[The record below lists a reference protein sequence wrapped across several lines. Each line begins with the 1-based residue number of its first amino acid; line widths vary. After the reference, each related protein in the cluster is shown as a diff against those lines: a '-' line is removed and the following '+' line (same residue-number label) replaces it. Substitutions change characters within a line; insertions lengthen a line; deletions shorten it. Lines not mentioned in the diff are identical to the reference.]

1 MGWLKFGC
9 KFSSKWLSFGCHSTG
24 EAKNWAKLKFTPE
37 RARWVQAEQW
47 HPEQK
52 TTLHKDGSYTLE
64 IPYSDDRELLG
75 DILLF
80 GPDVEVLGPK
90 QLRDK
95 LVLAIKKTL
104 KIYEQ

>member
-1 MGWLKFGC
+1 MQSGYGIFG
-9 KFSSKWLSFGCHSTG
+9 G

-37 RARWVQAEQW
+37 RARWVQAEEW

-64 IPYSDDRELLG
+64 IPYADERELLG

-80 GPDVEVLGPK
+80 GPDVEVIGPQSLK
-90 QLRDK
+90 RNLISSLEK
-95 LVLAIKKTL
+95 SMAIYRK
-104 KIYEQ
+104 

>member
-1 MGWLKFGC
+1 MVTKR
-9 KFSSKWLSFGCHSTG
+9 S
-24 EAKNWAKLKFTPE
+24 WAKLKFTLE
-37 RARWVQAEQW
+37 RAGWVQAEEW

-80 GPDVEVLGPK
+80 GPDVEVIEPK

-95 LVLAIKKTL
+95 LVETVNRTA
-104 KIYEQ
+104 KIYKGI

>member
-1 MGWLKFGC
+1 MASGYGIFG
-9 KFSSKWLSFGCHSTG
+9 G

-37 RARWVQAEQW
+37 RARWVQAEEW

-52 TTLHKDGSYTLE
+52 TTLHKNGSYTLE

-80 GPDVEVLGPK
+80 GPDVEVVGPK

-95 LVLAIKKTL
+95 LVEAVNKTA
-104 KIYEQ
+104 KIYKGT

>member
-1 MGWLKFGC
+1 MFANLALLPVVK
-9 KFSSKWLSFGCHSTG
+9 S
-24 EAKNWAKLKFTPE
+24 A
-37 RARWVQAEQW
+37 WVSAQEKDWIAIGNLNCYPFNSQQN
-47 HPEQK
+47 PIAVK
-52 TTLHKDGSYTLE
+52 SLHKDGSYTLE

-80 GPDVEVLGPK
+80 GPDVEVVGPK

-95 LVLAIKKTL
+95 VALAVKKTL

>member
-1 MGWLKFGC
+1 M
-9 KFSSKWLSFGCHSTG
+9 
-24 EAKNWAKLKFTPE
+24 
-37 RARWVQAEQW
+37 QAEEW

-52 TTLHKDGSYTLE
+52 NTLHKDGSYTLE

-80 GPDVEVLGPK
+80 GPDVEVIEPK

-95 LVLAIKKTL
+95 LVETVNRTA
-104 KIYEQ
+104 KIYKGI

>member
-1 MGWLKFGC
+1 
-9 KFSSKWLSFGCHSTG
+9 
-24 EAKNWAKLKFTPE
+24 
-37 RARWVQAEQW
+37 
-47 HPEQK
+47 
-52 TTLHKDGSYTLE
+52 LHKDGSYTLE

-80 GPDVEVLGPK
+80 GPDVEVVGPK

-95 LVLAIKKTL
+95 VALAVKKTL